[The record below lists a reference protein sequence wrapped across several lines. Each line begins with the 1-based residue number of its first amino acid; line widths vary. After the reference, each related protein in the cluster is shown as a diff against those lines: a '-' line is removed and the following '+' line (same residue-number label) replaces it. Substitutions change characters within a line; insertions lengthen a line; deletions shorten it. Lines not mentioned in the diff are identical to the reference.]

1 MEAAAEKS
9 QLNID
14 TSSLENT
21 RFASITS
28 VVWNKKM
35 HDVTGGG
42 MGNKEDDKQC
52 PVLISKSL

>member
-14 TSSLENT
+14 TSSLESAQ
-21 RFASITS
+21 FGCITS
-28 VVWNKKM
+28 VVWNNKM
-35 HDVTGGG
+35 HDVTEGG
-42 MGNKEDDKQC
+42 MRNNEEGKQC

>member
-1 MEAAAEKS
+1 MAAAAEKS

-14 TSSLENT
+14 TSSLEST

-42 MGNKEDDKQC
+42 MGNNEEGEQR